1 MAAVFWCSVSLM
13 CWGLLDYTFKQ
24 DRSRYRNCFILFFA
38 LLLTAFAVT
47 FLAGPYQNQVIGFIF
62 LITSI
67 ALLIVPLFLIHNGIL
82 MIIKEGFS
90 IPNILSLAFGILI
103 GIGELATFIW
113 VFQGS
118 YTVPEQ
124 VTGTGYK
131 ISLVIC
137 VFISLSVIYLSV
149 SFLIFMIYSL
159 FLQVIPR
166 KNDFDYLII
175 HGAGLIHGDK
185 VSRLL
190 ADRLDKAIEVY
201 RRDPTPP
208 IMIPSGGKGGDET
221 ISEAEAMAGYLR
233 EKGIPEDKI
242 ILEDKSA
249 TTMENLKN
257 SKAII
262 DAREGS
268 KYTAL
273 VTSNYHVYRA
283 LRYCRK
289 VGLDCT
295 GIGSKV
301 AFYYW
306 PSALIREFI
315 AVHAEKKHLLYLIGG
330 WVLTVFPLTYL
341 AAKSIFR

>member
-1 MAAVFWCSVSLM
+1 
-13 CWGLLDYTFKQ
+13 
-24 DRSRYRNCFILFFA
+24 
-38 LLLTAFAVT
+38 
-47 FLAGPYQNQVIGFIF
+47 
-62 LITSI
+62 
-67 ALLIVPLFLIHNGIL
+67 
-82 MIIKEGFS
+82 MIIKEGLR
-90 IPNILSLAFGILI
+90 IPNFLSLAFGILI
-103 GIGELATFIW
+103 GIGELATFLW
-113 VFQGS
+113 VFNGT
-118 YTVPEQ
+118 YVMTEPVKD
-124 VTGTGYK
+124 TGYR
-131 ISLVIC
+131 IYLVVSL
-137 VFISLSVIYLSV
+137 FISLSVIYLSV

-166 KNDFDYLII
+166 KKDFDYLII

-208 IMIPSGGKGGDET
+208 MMIPSGGQGSDET
-221 ISEAEAMAGYLR
+221 VSEAAAMAAYLR
-233 EKGIPEDKI
+233 EKGIPEEKI

-262 DAREGS
+262 DAREGR

-315 AVHAEKKHLLYLIGG
+315 AVHAEKKHLFYLIGG

-341 AAKSIFR
+341 LAKSIFR